1 MRPEDIESLL
11 ESVRDGRLTPL
22 VAMETLRTLPFRE
35 AAGILADTHRLLRQ
49 GFVEAVFAE
58 GKTHQQVA
66 DALKVLFDSQGAA
79 VATRVDLSCGETL
92 LGRFPEGVY
101 DSTSRV
107 FSIGQFPSR
116 TIKLVIGVICA
127 GTSDIPVAEEAARV
141 LEFSGWTVNRIQD
154 VGVAGLHRILGKLE
168 ELRSCSVLIVVAGM
182 EGALPGV
189 VGGLVGCPVIAVPTS
204 VGYGV
209 GQKGYAAL
217 LTMLTT
223 CASGVCVMNI
233 DNGYGAAVAAQRILN
248 GLSGEQ
254 RMQR

>member
-1 MRPEDIESLL
+1 MRPEDIKSLL
-11 ESVRDGRLTPL
+11 DTVRDGGLTPL
-22 VAMETLRTLPFRE
+22 EAMETLKTLPFRE

-79 VATRVDLSCGETL
+79 VATRVDSTCGVTL
-92 LGRFPEGVY
+92 LERFPEGVF

-107 FSIGQFPSR
+107 FSVGEFPRRS
-116 TIKLVIGVICA
+116 TKLVIGVVCA
-127 GTSDIPVAEEAARV
+127 GTSDIPVAEEAARI
-141 LEFSGWTVNRIQD
+141 LEFSGWTVNRITD

-168 ELRSCSVLIVVAGM
+168 ELRSCCVLIVVAGM

-189 VGGLVGCPVIAVPTS
+189 VGGLVGCPVIAVTTS
-204 VGYGV
+204 VGYGG
-209 GQKGYAAL
+209 GQNGYAAL
-217 LTMLTT
+217 LTMLST
-223 CASGVCVMNI
+223 CASGVSVMNV

-248 GLSGEQ
+248 GICSGRKLEG
-254 RMQR
+254 